1 MYKDPLMQLL
11 MKQYI
16 YQWSLLYI
24 LYKTNYHQEAD
35 NKHKTKDDER
45 EEQVVQREIWTP
57 TTTDLSKPTNWSS
70 LVRSSRNGS
79 YNTINM
85 HRIYHSHSKHLA
97 LRTDVP
103 G

>member
-45 EEQVVQREIWTP
+45 EEQVVQREI
-57 TTTDLSKPTNWSS
+57 
-70 LVRSSRNGS
+70 
-79 YNTINM
+79 
-85 HRIYHSHSKHLA
+85 
-97 LRTDVP
+97 
-103 G
+103 